1 MLNIESKISGWSISG
16 YGHLELLFDSQFI
29 TLDEC
34 AEKVQ
39 KQETMNY
46 ILDTLRFSK
55 GQNARGEKVW
65 FCTMDYDTIYKLTI
79 LDKYPHLA
87 SELVEYFG
95 GNWLNL
101 YLRFGH

>member
-1 MLNIESKISGWSISG
+1 MLEITSKISGWSVKGFEEVEPMFS
-16 YGHLELLFDSQFI
+16 SQI
-29 TLDEC
+29 VSLDEC
-34 AEKVQ
+34 AKKVQ
-39 KQETMNY
+39 RQETMNY

-55 GQNARGEKVW
+55 GQNTQGEIVW
-65 FCTMDYDTIYKLTI
+65 WCTMDWDTIYKLTI
-79 LDKYPHLA
+79 LDRYPCLA